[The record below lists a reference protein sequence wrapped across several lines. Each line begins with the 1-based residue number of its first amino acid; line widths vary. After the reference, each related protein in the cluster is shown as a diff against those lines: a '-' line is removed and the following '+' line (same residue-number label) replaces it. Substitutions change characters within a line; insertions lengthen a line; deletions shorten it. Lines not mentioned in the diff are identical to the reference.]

1 MKYLINSPNISK
13 KESVYVMDV
22 LKSTWL
28 SSNGYHT
35 KIFEKKFSKTVD
47 RKYSLAVQS
56 GTAALHL
63 ALKSLGCG
71 NKDNVMIPNFTCV
84 SNISSVA
91 QCGSVPIII
100 EVERDTLGI
109 DVELLE
115 KAIKKYK
122 PKALQLV
129 HVYGYP
135 ARDTLKILKLCEKY
149 KVYVIEDA
157 SEALG
162 AKIGTKKIGSL
173 GDVSVFSTRSEK
185 MVGVGEGAIISTD
198 NKMLFEKIC
207 LLASR
212 NAPFRTKNDPYWK
225 KYFSNGEG
233 YNYLMPHLL
242 GAVGRAQIEKFK
254 NDTLIKKR
262 RVGSYYRKIFNQKNF
277 CSTQKILKGSKPVYW
292 LNSIYF
298 KELSKNKVIKLAMYL
313 QKKGIE
319 VRSGFW
325 PMSDLKN
332 FKSKYIKGTKQISKE
347 IFEKSIVLP
356 SNTNLKEKDIK
367 YFFNLIRSY
376 LENNIS

>member
-13 KESVYVMDV
+13 KENEYVLDV

-35 KIFEKKFSKTVD
+35 KIFEKKFSKTVN

-63 ALKSLGCG
+63 VLRSIGCG
-71 NKDNVMIPNFTCV
+71 KKDNVIIPNFTCV

-91 QCGSVPIII
+91 QCGSMPIIL
-100 EVERDTLGI
+100 EVESETLGLDFNI
-109 DVELLE
+109 LE
-115 KAIKKYK
+115 TAIKKYR

-135 ARDTLKILKLCEKY
+135 ARDTLKILKLCKKY
-149 KVYVIEDA
+149 KIYLIEDA

-162 AKIGTKKIGSL
+162 AKIGNRKIGSL

-198 NKMLFEKIC
+198 NKILFDKIC

-212 NAPFRTKNDPYWK
+212 NAPFRGKKDPYWK
-225 KYFSNGEG
+225 KYYSSGEG

-262 RVGSYYRKIFNQKNF
+262 KVGSYYRKIFCEKNF
-277 CSTQKILKGSKPVYW
+277 FSTQKIIKGNKAVYW

-298 KELSKNKVIKLAMYL
+298 KELNKNKVIKLATYL
-313 QKKGIE
+313 QSKGIE

-332 FKSKYIKGTKQISKE
+332 FNSKYIKGKKNISKE

-356 SNTNLKEKDIK
+356 SNTSLKERDIK
-367 YFFNLIRSY
+367 YFFNLIKNY
-376 LENNIS
+376 LNR

>member
-1 MKYLINSPNISK
+1 MKYLINSPNISEKEK
-13 KESVYVMDV
+13 KYVLDV

-35 KIFEKKFSKTVD
+35 KIFENKFSKTVN

-63 ALKSLGCG
+63 VLKSMGCG
-71 NKDNVMIPNFTCV
+71 NNDNVIIPNFTCV
-84 SNISSVA
+84 SSISSVA
-91 QCGSVPIII
+91 QCGSVPIIL

-109 DVELLE
+109 DVSLLE
-115 KAIKKYK
+115 NAIKKYK

-135 ARDTLKILKLCEKY
+135 ARDTFKILKLCKKY
-149 KVYVIEDA
+149 KVYLIEDA

-162 AKIGTKKIGSL
+162 AKIGINKIGSL

-185 MVGVGEGAIISTD
+185 MVGVGEGAVISTD
-198 NKMLFEKIC
+198 NKELFNKIS

-212 NAPFRTKNDPYWK
+212 NAPFRKKENPYWK
-225 KYFSNGEG
+225 KYYSDGEG

-262 RVGSYYRKIFNQKNF
+262 KVGSYYRKIFNEKNF
-277 CSTQKILKGSKPVYW
+277 FSTQEMIKGNKPVYW

-298 KELSKNKVIKLAMYL
+298 KELDKNKVIKLATYL
-313 QKKGIE
+313 QTKGIE

-325 PMSDLKN
+325 PMSNLKKFN
-332 FKSKYIKGTKQISKE
+332 SKYIKGKKQISKE

-356 SNTNLKEKDIK
+356 SNTGLKEKDIK
-367 YFFNLIRSY
+367 YFFNLIKNY
-376 LENNIS
+376 LNKSLK